1 MSHKLW
7 SPPSG
12 AHTNIDDFRNII
24 TNKYRVQLESYWDL
38 HEWSI
43 NHISKFWEEFW
54 IYSDIKYSVPFEQV
68 LEEKKKMNEIPRWF
82 VGARLN
88 YAENLLRFNDDR
100 VAIYSCSEGNS
111 TVKRMTFSELNENV
125 RRYRAALQHVGV
137 TVGDRVVVYLPNC
150 PEALIICLATASL
163 GAIFSSAAADFGVL
177 GVTERFSQIEPKVM
191 FGCNAVVYNRKTHD
205 SLAKLKDS
213 VLALPS
219 LKYVVVIPF
228 VSDYSMDL
236 SEIPNSLPIDE
247 FLSMPGDKNIPLE
260 FEQVPFNHPLF
271 IMYSSG
277 TTGAPK
283 CIVHGHGGTLLN
295 HLKEHR
301 LQSNMKDGDILFY
314 FTAVSWMM
322 WNWLISSIAL
332 GTPIVLYDGSP
343 IVPDYYRLW
352 DLADEI
358 GITIFGCSARYLA
371 TLEEHQIS
379 PCTHNKLESVHTILS
394 TGSPLHSRIFD
405 YVYTNIKTNVL
416 LGSIT
421 GGTDIISCFAG
432 VNPTL
437 DVHRGEIQ
445 SPHLAMAIECWSEDG
460 KKLENDSGELV
471 CTKPFPSMP
480 VSFWNDPNGEKYH
493 RAYFDKYPG
502 VWNHSDFCLINS
514 VTRGIVMLGRSD
526 GTLNPNGIRF
536 GSAEIYSIVDQFNGE
551 ILDSLCVAQ
560 RNPTTD
566 DERVILFVKVS

>member
-1 MSHKLW
+1 
-7 SPPSG
+7 
-12 AHTNIDDFRNII
+12 
-24 TNKYRVQLESYWDL
+24 
-38 HEWSI
+38 
-43 NHISKFWEEFW
+43 
-54 IYSDIKYSVPFEQV
+54 
-68 LEEKKKMNEIPRWF
+68 
-82 VGARLN
+82 
-88 YAENLLRFNDDR
+88 
-100 VAIYSCSEGNS
+100 
-111 TVKRMTFSELNENV
+111 
-125 RRYRAALQHVGV
+125 
-137 TVGDRVVVYLPNC
+137 
-150 PEALIICLATASL
+150 
-163 GAIFSSAAADFGVL
+163 
-177 GVTERFSQIEPKVM
+177 
-191 FGCNAVVYNRKTHD
+191 
-205 SLAKLKDS
+205 
-213 VLALPS
+213 
-219 LKYVVVIPF
+219 
-228 VSDYSMDL
+228 
-236 SEIPNSLPIDE
+236 
-247 FLSMPGDKNIPLE
+247 MPGETIAPLE

-283 CIVHGHGGTLLN
+283 CIVHGHGGTLIN

-301 LQSNMKDGDILFY
+301 LHSNMKDGDILFY

-358 GITIFGCSARYLA
+358 GITIFGCSARYLTA
-371 TLEEHQIS
+371 LEEQHIS
-379 PCTHNKLESVHTILS
+379 PHTHNKLEKLHTILS

-437 DVHRGEIQ
+437 SVHRGEIQ

-460 KKLENDSGELV
+460 KKLEGESGELV
-471 CTKPFPSMP
+471 CVKPFPSMP
-480 VSFWNDPNGEKYH
+480 VNFWNDSDGEKYR
-493 RAYFDKYPG
+493 RAYFDKFPG
-502 VWNHSDFCLINS
+502 IWNHSDFCLFNP

-536 GSAEIYSIVDQFNGE
+536 GSAEIYSVVDQFNGE

-560 RNPTTD
+560 RNPSTGN
-566 DERVILFVKVS
+566 ERVILFLKVSKQKKEKEKQS

>member
-1 MSHKLW
+1 YL
-7 SPPSG
+7 
-12 AHTNIDDFRNII
+12 ILI
-24 TNKYRVQLESYWDL
+24 
-38 HEWSI
+38 
-43 NHISKFWEEFW
+43 
-54 IYSDIKYSVPFEQV
+54 
-68 LEEKKKMNEIPRWF
+68 
-82 VGARLN
+82 
-88 YAENLLRFNDDR
+88 
-100 VAIYSCSEGNS
+100 
-111 TVKRMTFSELNENV
+111 
-125 RRYRAALQHVGV
+125 
-137 TVGDRVVVYLPNC
+137 VYLPNC

-271 IMYSSG
+271 II
-277 TTGAPK
+277 K
-283 CIVHGHGGTLLN
+283 
-295 HLKEHR
+295 HR

-358 GITIFGCSARYLA
+358 GY
-371 TLEEHQIS
+371 
-379 PCTHNKLESVHTILS
+379 
-394 TGSPLHSRIFD
+394 
-405 YVYTNIKTNVL
+405 
-416 LGSIT
+416 
-421 GGTDIISCFAG
+421 
-432 VNPTL
+432 
-437 DVHRGEIQ
+437 
-445 SPHLAMAIECWSEDG
+445 
-460 KKLENDSGELV
+460 
-471 CTKPFPSMP
+471 
-480 VSFWNDPNGEKYH
+480 SF
-493 RAYFDKYPG
+493 
-502 VWNHSDFCLINS
+502 
-514 VTRGIVMLGRSD
+514 
-526 GTLNPNGIRF
+526 
-536 GSAEIYSIVDQFNGE
+536 
-551 ILDSLCVAQ
+551 
-560 RNPTTD
+560 
-566 DERVILFVKVS
+566 